1 MENEK
6 INAMLDALMKLL
18 GNHARHYEKL
28 AILLNQEQAALVD
41 LDLER
46 LQKTAKAKETLSLR
60 IKLLIAPLSQ
70 AITESAQALGLPA
83 EPLPTLADLARVAPA
98 PWSNHLERASLAL
111 ARLKR
116 GIARHNEA
124 NHMFVQEALELISG
138 SIAILTGARVSTK
151 TGYLPNGQ
159 SASTSGYQ
167 PVKLSREV

>member
-1 MENEK
+1 MKNEK

-18 GNHARHYEKL
+18 ENHARHYEKL
-28 AILLNQEQAALVD
+28 SVLLNQEQAALID

-60 IKLLIAPLSQ
+60 IKLLIPPLSQ
-70 AITESAQALGLPA
+70 AIGDAARILGLSPD
-83 EPLPTLADLARVAPA
+83 PLPTLAELARVAPP
-98 PWSNHLERASLAL
+98 PWSNHLERAGLAL
-111 ARLKR
+111 ARLKS

-124 NHMFVQEALELISG
+124 NHMFVQEALDLISG
-138 SIAILTGARVSTK
+138 SIAILTGARVSAK

-159 SASTSGYQ
+159 AASMDGYR